1 MDIEKRVGLP
11 GFKESNLK
19 LSFMCQPEDKRDL
32 SVTSVTGAISL
43 LLSLLFKSEY
53 LELQIQDRAAY

>member
-1 MDIEKRVGLP
+1 MGIEKRVGLP

-19 LSFMCQPEDKRDL
+19 LSSMCQPVDQRDL
-32 SVTSVTGAISL
+32 SVTSVMGAISL

>member
-19 LSFMCQPEDKRDL
+19 LSSMCQPEDQRDL
-32 SVTSVTGAISL
+32 SVTSVMGAISL